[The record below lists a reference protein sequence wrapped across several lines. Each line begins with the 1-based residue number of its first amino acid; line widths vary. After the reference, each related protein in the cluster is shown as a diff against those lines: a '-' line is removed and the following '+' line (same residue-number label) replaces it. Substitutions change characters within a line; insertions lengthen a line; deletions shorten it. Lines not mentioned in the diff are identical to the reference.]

1 MTAICPAGPPKESAA
16 TRSQTR
22 TASAK
27 RDAVRRLR
35 RRRRRSARLGHAA
48 TWLLG
53 QLWVSSVASRHQR

>member
-27 RDAVRRLR
+27 ETPWR
-35 RRRRRSARLGHAA
+35 AA
-48 TWLLG
+48 G
-53 QLWVSSVASRHQR
+53 APPV